1 MKTRLFVLLVL
12 LATLVLTAC
21 GQPPAEPAVEPEGGE
36 ASGGE
41 PSGEVPTMRLAVQF
55 GLGYAPLTI
64 AQEKDFFG
72 KYLPGVEIEW
82 KQFGSGGAIREA
94 LIAGELDAGVMG
106 IPPFIIGW
114 DKGAPWKVASGVC
127 VMPLGLQTYQDD
139 IETLADFSDGD
150 KIAYPSPGSI
160 QHILLSMAA
169 EKELGDATAL
179 DGFGVAMA
187 HPDGA
192 AALLSEK
199 DITAHF
205 TSPPY
210 VFEELSSPNIH
221 QVVDGTE
228 AFGTEFTFLVAVAT
242 QDFYENNPQGYSAF
256 VLGLADA
263 IAFINENPT
272 EAASIL
278 APAFKLDE
286 ETTLKYLTWP
296 GMNYTTTPYGLLGF
310 APFMKQAGYIEK
322 IPERLSDLA
331 WTNVLAAVGQASGEA
346 SPIEKLQERP

>member
-1 MKTRLFVLLVL
+1 MKTRLSAL
-12 LATLVLTAC
+12 LALVAILTLTAC
-21 GQPPAEPAVEPEGGE
+21 ESLPAESSGAPEAGSRSDQ
-36 ASGGE
+36 A
-41 PSGEVPTMRLAVQF
+41 PKIQLAVQY

-64 AQEKDFFG
+64 AQEKGLFQRYF
-72 KYLPGVEIEW
+72 PGVKVEW

-106 IPPFIIGW
+106 IPPFLIGW
-114 DKGAPWKVASGVC
+114 DKGAAWKVASGVC
-127 VMPLGLQTYQDD
+127 VMPLGLQTYRED
-139 IETLADFSDGD
+139 IKTLGDFSKGD

-179 DGFGVAMA
+179 DDLGVAMA

-192 AALLSEK
+192 SALLSQR
-199 DITAHF
+199 DIAAHF

-210 VFEELSSPNIH
+210 IFQELSDPDIH

-242 QDFYENNPQGYSAF
+242 QDFYENNAQGYSAF

-263 IAFINENPT
+263 IAFINEHPE

-278 APAFKLDE
+278 GPTFDLDE
-286 ETTLKYLTWP
+286 ETTLEYLTWP

-310 APFMKQAGYIEK
+310 APFMKRAGYVEK
-322 IPERLSDLA
+322 APAQLSQVA
-331 WTNVLAAVGQASGEA
+331 WSNVQAAVGQASGDP
-346 SPIEKLQERP
+346 SPIERLQSRP

>member
-1 MKTRLFVLLVL
+1 MRNRLSAMLVL
-12 LATLVLTAC
+12 AAVCALMGC
-21 GQPPAEPAVEPEGGE
+21 GVIPDQAAPASE
-36 ASGGE
+36 AQNRSDE
-41 PSGEVPTMRLAVQF
+41 APTMRLAVQY

-64 AQEKDFFG
+64 AQEKGFFER
-72 KYLPGVEIEW
+72 YLPGVEIEW

-106 IPPFIIGW
+106 IPPFLIGW
-114 DKGAPWKVASGVC
+114 DKGAAWKVASGVC
-127 VMPLGLQTYQDD
+127 VMPLGLQTYRDD
-139 IETLADFSDGD
+139 IQTLSDFDPGD

-169 EKELGDATAL
+169 EKQLGDATAL
-179 DGFGVAMA
+179 DDLGVAMA

-192 AALLSEK
+192 SALLSQK
-199 DITAHF
+199 DIAAHF

-210 VFEELSSPNIH
+210 IFQELSDPSIH

-242 QDFYENNPQGYSAF
+242 QSFHQENPQGYSAF

-263 IAFINENPT
+263 IAFINEAPE
-272 EAASIL
+272 EAAAIL
-278 APAFKLDE
+278 APTFDLDD
-286 ETTLKYLTWP
+286 ETTLEYLTWQ

-310 APFMKQAGYIEK
+310 ALFMKEAGYV
-322 IPERLSDLA
+322 
-331 WTNVLAAVGQASGEA
+331 TNVPGELSEVAWSNVQAAVGHGSGGP
-346 SPIEKLQERP
+346 SPIERLQKRP

>member
-1 MKTRLFVLLVL
+1 MKVRKLFTFVLLTTL
-12 LATLVLTAC
+12 GLVLVAC
-21 GQPPAEPAVEPEGGE
+21 Q
-36 ASGGE
+36 SGGAVVAPE
-41 PSGEVPTMRLAVQF
+41 SGEVSGETPTMRLAVQY

-64 AQEKDFFG
+64 AQERGCFER
-72 KYLPGVEIEW
+72 YLPGVEIEW

-106 IPPFIIGW
+106 IPPFLIGW
-114 DKGAPWKVASGVC
+114 DKEAPWKVASGVC
-127 VMPLGLQTYQDD
+127 VMPLGLQTYRED
-139 IETLADFSDGD
+139 IQTLADFGEGD

-179 DGFGVAMA
+179 DDFGVAMA

-192 AALLSEK
+192 AALLSKK
-199 DITAHF
+199 DIAAHF

-210 VFEELSSPNIH
+210 IFEELSGPDIH

-242 QDFYENNPQGYSAF
+242 TDFYEKNPQGYSAF
-256 VLGLADA
+256 VMGLADA
-263 IAFINENPT
+263 IAFINENPE
-272 EAASIL
+272 EAAAIL
-278 APAFKLDE
+278 APTFDLEE
-286 ETTLKYLTWP
+286 ETTLEYLTWP

-310 APFMKQAGYIEK
+310 APFMKQAGYIERV
-322 IPERLSDLA
+322 PDDLSDVA
-331 WTNVLAAVGQASGEA
+331 WSNVQASVGQASGDP
-346 SPIEKLQERP
+346 SPIEKLQQRP

>member
-1 MKTRLFVLLVL
+1 MGKRLTALLALLVL
-12 LATLVLTAC
+12 VTLSAC
-21 GQPPAEPAVEPEGGE
+21 GTLPGGS
-36 ASGGE
+36 ATAPQTGNTSGDG
-41 PSGEVPTMRLAVQF
+41 PKIRLAVQY

-64 AQEKDFFG
+64 AQEKGFFER
-72 KYLPGVEIEW
+72 YLPGVEIEW

-106 IPPFIIGW
+106 IPPFLIGW
-114 DKGAPWKVASGVC
+114 DKGAAWKVASGVC
-127 VMPLGLQTYQDD
+127 VMPLGLQTYRED
-139 IETLADFSDGD
+139 IQTLADFAEGD

-169 EKELGDATAL
+169 ERQLGDATAL
-179 DGFGVAMA
+179 DDLGVAMA

-192 AALLSEK
+192 SALLSQK
-199 DITAHF
+199 DIAAHF

-210 VFEELSSPNIH
+210 VFQELSDPNIH

-242 QDFYENNPQGYSAF
+242 EDFYENNAQGYSGF

-263 IAFINENPT
+263 ISFINQNPE
-272 EAASIL
+272 EAAAIL
-278 APAFKLDE
+278 APTFDLDE
-286 ETTLKYLTWP
+286 ETTLEYLTWP

-310 APFMKQAGYIEK
+310 GPFMKEAGYVEK
-322 IPERLSDLA
+322 VPAQLSEVA
-331 WTNVLAAVGQASGEA
+331 WSNVQAAVGEASGDP
-346 SPIEKLQERP
+346 SPIERLQNRP

>member
-1 MKTRLFVLLVL
+1 MGKRLSAVLALLVL
-12 LATLVLTAC
+12 VGVSAC
-21 GQPPAEPAVEPEGGE
+21 GTPAGETSAAPEAGN
-36 ASGGE
+36 
-41 PSGEVPTMRLAVQF
+41 PSGDAPKMRLAVQY

-64 AQEKDFFG
+64 AQEKGFFER
-72 KYLPGVEIEW
+72 YLPGVEIEW

-106 IPPFIIGW
+106 IPPFLIGW
-114 DKGAPWKVASGVC
+114 DKGAAWKVASGVC
-127 VMPLGLQTYQDD
+127 VMPLGLQTYQED
-139 IETLADFSDGD
+139 IETLADFSEGD

-169 EKELGDATAL
+169 EKQLGDATAL
-179 DGFGVAMA
+179 DDLGVAMA

-192 AALLSEK
+192 SALLSQRE
-199 DITAHF
+199 IAAHF

-210 VFEELSSPNIH
+210 IFQELSGDNIH

-242 QDFYENNPQGYSAF
+242 EDFYENNPRGYSAF

-263 IAFINENPT
+263 IAFINENPE

-278 APAFKLDE
+278 GPTFDLDE
-286 ETTLKYLTWP
+286 ETTLEYLTWT

-310 APFMKQAGYIEK
+310 APFMKQAGYVEK
-322 IPERLSDLA
+322 VPEQLSEVA
-331 WTNVLAAVGQASGEA
+331 WSNVQAAVGQASGDA
-346 SPIEKLQERP
+346 SPIERLQRRP